1 MSNFALPMDLPGF
14 DAAVRDT
21 RSTFAP
27 ARLAA
32 AVSFSLVDEPAI
44 AEAVSYLQGLLDDPV
59 PEIRAQSV
67 ESLAALA
74 ERGATVN
81 REKLTALLRDPFAE
95 VAAAVLQSGELLLS
109 QPEEAALEA
118 MASDEEILRYSAA
131 VLLGSLDSHGAQE
144 ALCKLL
150 SDGAEEVRVVAALQL
165 GHRGNGQSVQILL
178 NVIQKGHSASLTA
191 IQNLANAGLPV
202 PTDVLREL
210 AMKRFGG
217 GELRT
222 MALAALARL
231 EGGPAVDTLQKQLQS
246 RRKSRRLSALR
257 ACAAIPVEAFAE
269 PLAAVV
275 LRPRSD
281 EEASAALYALSETVR
296 LFPHLGTVLDGIK
309 SQLPPELMNEL
320 IDYTQTA
327 GIAEP

>member
-21 RSTFAP
+21 QSAFAP

-32 AVSFSLVDEPAI
+32 AVSFSLVDETGI
-44 AEAVSYLQGLLDDPV
+44 TDAVRYLHGLLDDPV
-59 PEIRAQSV
+59 PEIRSQSV

-81 REKLTALLRDPFAE
+81 REKLTALLKDPFAE

-109 QPEEAALEA
+109 QPEDAALQA
-118 MASDEEILRYSAA
+118 AASDAEILRYSAA
-131 VLLGSLDSHGAQE
+131 VLLGSLDSRRSRD

-150 SDGAEEVRVVAALQL
+150 SDGSEEVRVVAALQL
-165 GHRGNGQSVQILL
+165 GHRGNEQSVNILL
-178 NVIQKGHSASLTA
+178 EVIQKRHPASLTA
-191 IQNLANAGLPV
+191 IQILADAGLPV
-202 PTDVLREL
+202 CTDVLREL
-210 AMKRFGG
+210 AAKRFGG
-217 GELRT
+217 HEHRA

-231 EGGPAVDTLQKQLQS
+231 EGGLHREILQKQLQS
-246 RRKSRRLSALR
+246 LRKSRRLSALR

-275 LRPRSD
+275 LRPRTD
-281 EEASAALYALSETVR
+281 EDASAALYALSETVR
-296 LFPHLGTVLDGIK
+296 LFPHLGTVLDDIK
-309 SQLPPELMNEL
+309 RQLPRELMNEL
-320 IDYTQTA
+320 TDYTETA
-327 GIAEP
+327 GITES